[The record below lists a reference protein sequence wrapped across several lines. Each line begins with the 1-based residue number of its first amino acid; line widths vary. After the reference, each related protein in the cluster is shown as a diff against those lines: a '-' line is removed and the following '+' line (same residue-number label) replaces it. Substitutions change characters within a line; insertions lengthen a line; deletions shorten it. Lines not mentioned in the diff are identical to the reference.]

1 MPELMASLPIAGVDG
16 TLRSRDAA
24 SGRAH
29 LKTGMLTNVRSIAG
43 YVQAASGRRYVIVA
57 IINDPR
63 ARAAQRAH
71 DALLEWLVREG

>member
-1 MPELMASLPIAGVDG
+1 
-16 TLRSRDAA
+16 
-24 SGRAH
+24 
-29 LKTGMLTNVRSIAG
+29 MLTDVRSIAG
-43 YVQAASGRRYVIVA
+43 YVQAASGRRYVVVA